1 MKDIFKKFLRENAD
15 IDKCWNLFN
24 SQLDKYINSR
34 TTTDQLKN
42 EIYKWQL
49 IKLWFKRDI
58 KTSEDVK
65 AWTRDKIYNNDSNN
79 LIART
84 SYGDWQDELIS
95 KDRGT
100 DDEIAAGMAMIKI
113 DNFDKV
119 KALPIHNWI
128 TKNGQKKKID
138 DRLIT
143 TYLMCHHPFD
153 FMTVKA
159 TEFRLARDAWQL
171 DQKINAQTWQTFGKE
186 VALPLIAKKMGKKIN
201 PKFDFSTLNVESD
214 YEKIKV
220 GEYLCMLD
228 VQDFIYVTWG
238 YNNSYDFRVW
248 KLSHGAGFFSQE
260 EHQKNLDSHLLVMH
274 PDTKPKGQS
283 AKSQGEYF
291 ISDERE
297 FDIVYVCRGNQE
309 ISQIGLF
316 APEPA
321 KPFMLHDDDSWTS
334 RNFIS
339 IASASKKMTYSG
351 SKKAWWLPTNNSTFI
366 EVPAKSKTTFES
378 EILQPFFGLSWD
390 ELLDKR
396 EEIIN
401 NISRNDD
408 MEQYKQL
415 LLSNKQII
423 FTGAPGTGKTFLAR
437 QLAYALTG
445 DTKENHPHVGFCQ
458 FHPSFD
464 YTDFVEGLR
473 PTKPDKNGN
482 IGFERQDGIF
492 KSFCKKAAVVKATT
506 FQDLYE
512 RFLQKI
518 QAGDLDELKQRGGA
532 PISIKEIS
540 GNNNIILQTVNG
552 ESEDQT
558 YTVSFRRLQKLASIF
573 PNEEALDKIKNID
586 KEVRA
591 IIGGCHS
598 SGYWA
603 ALKAI
608 WHLKLNIS
616 KDSPDQKYVFIIDEI
631 NRGDISKIF
640 GELFF
645 AIDPGYRGKSGRVK
659 TQYTNLLEEGDLF
672 KEGFY
677 VPENVYIIGTM
688 NDIDRS
694 VESMDFAIRRRF
706 SWVEIEAQE
715 ATKMWDEDIPGHS
728 EQAKAYMTRLN
739 AAISKIDSLGDAFH
753 IGPAYFLKL
762 KDYGGDKQ
770 GFQKLWD
777 LHLAP
782 LLREYLR
789 GTPHIDTALKQLNNT
804 YFQEQESLE
813 E

>member
-1 MKDIFKKFLRENAD
+1 MSAEDRFTLWKEFIDRWPIEKLQSLTLEEYSSLGSKDSFCYWLE
-15 IDKCWNLFN
+15 
-24 SQLDKYINSR
+24 SR
-34 TTTDQLKN
+34 TEKLGS
-42 EIYKWQL
+42 IWGGSSYKFGVFEFNQN
-49 IKLWFKRDI
+49 R
-58 KTSEDVK
+58 
-65 AWTRDKIYNNDSNN
+65 
-79 LIART
+79 
-84 SYGDWQDELIS
+84 
-95 KDRGT
+95 
-100 DDEIAAGMAMIKI
+100 
-113 DNFDKV
+113 
-119 KALPIHNWI
+119 
-128 TKNGQKKKID
+128 KNGQQEFAAGKD
-138 DRLIT
+138 DK
-143 TYLMCHHPFD
+143 H
-153 FMTVKA
+153 
-159 TEFRLARDAWQL
+159 AW
-171 DQKINAQTWQTFGKE
+171 
-186 VALPLIAKKMGKKIN
+186 GKKYGNSAEEAFQTIKSRILSIAESACAGKLSDIDSIDLGHATKWKLAFLYQPKENLQLVPIYKEDWLREATKCYDSSIPSSKLFVQIMQNMPQGSNVFDYADEIGKRIAQIPKRCWIIAPGENAYRWDDFTKHNLIGIGWDDVGDMSSFENKAAVAKTLTSTYEKYSDANQDKKN
-201 PKFDFSTLNVESD
+201 PQRVAGMLWKFYKEISVGDIVFARQGLNQIIGCGIVKSDYKFDPSRDEYQHVRDVEWTHIGQWNCPVTMAQATLVS
-214 YEKIKV
+214 V
-220 GEYLCMLD
+220 
-228 VQDFIYVTWG
+228 
-238 YNNSYDFRVW
+238 
-248 KLSHGAGFFSQE
+248 
-260 EHQKNLDSHLLVMH
+260 
-274 PDTKPKGQS
+274 KPG
-283 AKSQGEYF
+283 
-291 ISDERE
+291 
-297 FDIVYVCRGNQE
+297 
-309 ISQIGLF
+309 
-316 APEPA
+316 
-321 KPFMLHDDDSWTS
+321 
-334 RNFIS
+334 
-339 IASASKKMTYSG
+339 
-351 SKKAWWLPTNNSTFI
+351 
-366 EVPAKSKTTFES
+366 
-378 EILQPFFGLSWD
+378 
-390 ELLDKR
+390 KR
-396 EEIIN
+396 EALEKLVNEEVIN
-401 NISRNDD
+401 NILEED
-408 MEQYKQL
+408 MKKYVDL

-445 DTKENHPHVGFCQ
+445 DDKENHPHVGFCQ

-473 PTKPDKNGN
+473 PTKPDENGN

-492 KSFCKKAAVVKATT
+492 KSFCKKAAVVRATT

-558 YTVSFRRLQKLASIF
+558 YTVSFRRLQKLASTF

-706 SWVEIEAQE
+706 SWVEIKAQE
-715 ATKMWDEDIPGHS
+715 AISMWEDEIPEYR